1 MGKQLASF
9 PTATKILLSKRY
21 LVLSSML
28 FAGDQYLL
36 TFRASATAEGAYGE
50 LYLIGGVSEDET
62 DTPTTVEIYN
72 TEFKH
77 WRDMSSKIP
86 VARSGHCSVIR
97 TDSIYLIGGEKLT
110 SSQQHLTMD
119 VYNITEG
126 TWRQTHVFTDVD
138 TRSGH
143 GCVLFHDKIIVTGE
157 YVSHRYATTIDKG
170 PTKKYLK
177 NRWTSRQ
184 RYGAKL
190 SILHPRRITRR
201 N

>member
-1 MGKQLASF
+1 MRF
-9 PTATKILLSKRY
+9 
-21 LVLSSML
+21 LVEVVCFLR
-28 FAGDQYLL
+28 GDQYLL

-86 VARSGHCSVIR
+86 VARSGHCSVIK
-97 TDSIYLIGGEKLT
+97 TDSIYLIGGEQLT

-138 TRSGH
+138 KRSGH

-157 YVSHRYATTIDKG
+157 SVSQKYATIIDKG
-170 PTKKYLK
+170 PTKE
-177 NRWTSRQ
+177 
-184 RYGAKL
+184 
-190 SILHPRRITRR
+190 
-201 N
+201 